1 MYVIIAG
8 LTHPQLVGKTGAS
21 VQIVQQKIG
30 KQIGV
35 QQIQQLIKQQQQAQ
49 QAAAAAQQQAAA
61 AQQHAQIITAPA
73 GTTVSGQTIIAT
85 TQLITPANMH
95 GKQLALYA
103 FSCTRLAKP
112 VSVWPSIFLQFA
124 YCDNLEGFSI
134 LVSVG
139 KCCRT
144 TD

>member
-95 GKQLALYA
+95 GKQLSML
-103 FSCTRLAKP
+103 
-112 VSVWPSIFLQFA
+112 SVVLGWLSLSPYGLVYF
-124 YCDNLEGFSI
+124 CNLLI
-134 LVSVG
+134 VI
-139 KCCRT
+139 T
-144 TD
+144 

>member
-1 MYVIIAG
+1 MCSSD
-8 LTHPQLVGKTGAS
+8 L

-35 QQIQQLIKQQQQAQ
+35 QQIQLIKQQQQAQ

-103 FSCTRLAKP
+103 CSCTRLAKP
-112 VSVWPSIFLQFA
+112 VSVWPSIHVYF
-124 YCDNLEGFSI
+124 CNLLI
-134 LVSVG
+134 VI
-139 KCCRT
+139 T
-144 TD
+144 